1 MPHVAGSIIEL
12 YQVYG
17 SHSLY
22 YTLPTFGKYA
32 HTLLNSLYFRERIG
46 YAYTINL
53 GATSMPSV
61 PPFTKKDAQSAAKAG
76 VDKSA
81 IVKALRTPRPPVQES
96 GCSQPKK

>member
-1 MPHVAGSIIEL
+1 MWAPYSEKLVRRIPRE
-12 YQVYG
+12 
-17 SHSLY
+17 SHS
-22 YTLPTFGKYA
+22 
-32 HTLLNSLYFRERIG
+32 LNSLYFRERIG